1 MYETMLALTEHSVA
15 PGSYVGSALP
25 EALRISGVALLA
37 IFFVMGL
44 FGAMIALLSRVF
56 PETVDES
63 EGVGLEGSR
72 HA

>member
-1 MYETMLALTEHSVA
+1 MYENLLYQNLLYENLLIGAQQA
-15 PGSYVGSALP
+15 AAAGSNVESALP
-25 EALRISGVALLA
+25 EALRISGVALVA

-63 EGVGLEGSR
+63 E
-72 HA
+72 